1 MKLLPRL
8 MHLHLSFLRCYSVAF
23 LQVTPEPSLNHL
35 PIMVLVIVPKVF
47 LS

>member
-8 MHLHLSFLRCYSVAF
+8 MHLSLPLLRCYSVAF
-23 LQVTPEPSLNHL
+23 LQVTSEPSLSHL
-35 PIMVLVIVPKVF
+35 PIMVLVIMPKVF